1 MTTLRIGVRTHEE
14 AKARL
19 LAIAR
24 GQARREPNE
33 PTIWVASL
41 ASLAQVLSQEN
52 LTLLRLIAERKPS
65 SLTELADMT
74 GRAVSN
80 LSRTLATMER
90 YGMVK
95 MVEGDGRAKA
105 PRLACDHVEI
115 VMPPLANDM
124 EAA

>member
-1 MTTLRIGVRTHEE
+1 
-14 AKARL
+14 
-19 LAIAR
+19 
-24 GQARREPNE
+24 
-33 PTIWVASL
+33 
-41 ASLAQVLSQEN
+41 
-52 LTLLRLIAERKPS
+52 
-65 SLTELADMT
+65 MT

-115 VMPPLANDM
+115 VMPPLADDM

>member
-33 PTIWVASL
+33 PTVWVASL

-95 MVEGDGRAKA
+95 MVEGEGRAKA
-105 PRLACDHVEI
+105 PRLVCDHVEI
-115 VMPPLANDM
+115 VMPPLSNNM